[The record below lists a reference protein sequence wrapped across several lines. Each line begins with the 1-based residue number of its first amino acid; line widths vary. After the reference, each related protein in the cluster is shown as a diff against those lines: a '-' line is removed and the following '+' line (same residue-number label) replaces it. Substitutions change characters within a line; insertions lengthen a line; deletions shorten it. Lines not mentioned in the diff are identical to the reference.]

1 MSADQNIICADQ
13 NIICADQNIICTDQN
28 IICTDQNIICAEHAW
43 CQEFLKKKQQQ
54 LDSLTDKNVTV
65 QKMTLRR
72 KRFDCRTREAQI
84 QQDVFK
90 IYEPLLLELDAKL
103 SSRIA
108 LTHVS
113 SEILTQPTH
122 FQMLCAGQVNQQF
135 IDTIGGKDVFDKLE
149 RRLNVV
155 TPSEKKRYVV
165 LC

>member
-13 NIICADQNIICTDQN
+13 NIICI
-28 IICTDQNIICAEHAW
+28 EHAW

-54 LDSLTDKNVTV
+54 LDCLTGKNVIV

-72 KRFDCRTREAQI
+72 QRFDCRTREAQI

-155 TPSEKKRYVV
+155 NHVGNKVSEKY
-165 LC
+165 

>member
-1 MSADQNIICADQ
+1 MSADQNIIFTDQKIINADQ
-13 NIICADQNIICTDQN
+13 K
-28 IICTDQNIICAEHAW
+28 IICAEHAW

-54 LDSLTDKNVTV
+54 LNSLTDKNVIV
-65 QKMTLRR
+65 PKMTLRR
-72 KRFDCRTREAQI
+72 KRFDCRTREAKL
-84 QQDVFK
+84 QQEVFK

-122 FQMLCAGQVNQQF
+122 FQKLCASQVKQQF

-155 TPSEKKRYVV
+155 DHVGNKV
-165 LC
+165 